1 MDKIKFSSEFKVGKN
16 NIGFISSFFLEE
28 FGKEKLGTGSVLP
41 FQTLKRS
48 MDDSEIISELG
59 IKECTL
65 SDVLATLKS
74 APKEIKDGYW
84 NIFYIKGHSRVVYV
98 GWDVSS
104 WRVDTWVRGSYWDG
118 GERVFSP
125 ANEILT
131 PSSSPSESL
140 TLPNELIVNS
150 ITYIKK

>member
-84 NIFYIKGHSRVVYV
+84 NIFYIKGHSRVVSVY
-98 GWDVSS
+98 WFSSS
-104 WRVDTWVRGSYWDG
+104 WHVSTWRRGGRW
-118 GERVFSP
+118 GEGSRVF
-125 ANEILT
+125 
-131 PSSSPSESL
+131 
-140 TLPNELIVNS
+140 LPQM
-150 ITYIKK
+150 KF